1 MDPRLELAADPAY
14 ADLIQSIEEEQEQ
27 LRLLEQRHQ
36 LNMTYIEGQIKL
48 NVQKLEMITSS
59 DAHSE
64 QADRFNYRYL
74 DQRVKNDTFNKIFEI
89 RGDDKHFYV
98 FTENN

>member
-1 MDPRLELAADPAY
+1 MAADPAY
-14 ADLIQSIEEEQEQ
+14 ADLISSIEDEQEH
-27 LRLLEQRHQ
+27 LRLLEQGHQ
-36 LNMTYIEGQIKL
+36 LNVTQIENQIKL

-74 DQRVKNDTFNKIFEI
+74 DQRVKNDTFSKIFEI
-89 RGDDKHFYV
+89 RGDDEHFYV